1 MKKILV
7 LFFLLSA
14 SAQAQTNFEN
24 LKPLLDQV
32 QPDSIRR
39 HIAFLAD
46 DRMRGRLPGTPEFQ
60 VAIDYIIKHY
70 KMFGMKPGG
79 DKGSFMQAVKLRKAR
94 INAAGISMELKGAS
108 TKALTFGED
117 VVLFPHFEEKSTRI
131 TAPLV
136 FAGYGISAPDM
147 NYDDFKGI
155 DVKGKI
161 IVIVSGAPDNF
172 PSTIRSHS
180 LGRTTIVQTAI
191 SKGAVGVLYKTST
204 NVNLKNLAY
213 AATESGAHVALSP
226 KGIMYY
232 PSYAGGAGMGLK
244 VYGYISNEVFNSIA
258 GQTEGQM
265 TAIFNGLKNGTP
277 SSFDLNTIATVTYT
291 SNHTDIDS
299 YNVVGI
305 IEGSDSKLKN
315 EYVVH
320 TAHLDHVGVGTAVKG
335 DSIYNGAHDN
345 ASGVASTLEVARL
358 YSKLISKPKR
368 SIIFVMVTG
377 EEMGMLGSSFFSNFP
392 TVPKK
397 SIVANVNMDMPT
409 IIAPLMAVVPLGAP
423 HSTLINQVNNAAGF
437 LGLDVEQD
445 PEPEQNRFIRSDQYS
460 FVIQGIPALHIKY
473 GDKTS
478 EPGKKLSDD
487 VKVWR
492 ADTYHKPQDQL
503 DTGVF
508 DFNAGKKYVHL
519 NFLISYQ
526 VAQETGRPQW
536 NEGDFFGKQFGEGK

>member
-1 MKKILV
+1 MKNVLLLLLV
-7 LFFLLSA
+7 LSSA
-14 SAQAQTNFEN
+14 LRAQTKFEN
-24 LKPLLDQV
+24 LKPVLDEV

-39 HIAFLAD
+39 HIEFLAD
-46 DRMRGRLPGTPEFQ
+46 DRMKGRLPGTPEFQ
-60 VAIDYIIKHY
+60 IAIDYVIRHY

-79 DKGSFMQAVKLRKAR
+79 DKGNYTQAVKLRKAR
-94 INAAGISMELKGAS
+94 INGSGVTLQMKGAVD
-108 TKALTFGED
+108 KALSFGQD
-117 VVLFPHFEEKSTRI
+117 FVLYPHFEEKSTRI

-136 FAGYGISAPDM
+136 FAGYGISAPGM

-172 PSTIRSHS
+172 PSSIRSHS

-191 SKGAVGVLYKTST
+191 SKGAVGVLFKSATA
-204 NVNLKNLAY
+204 VNLKNLAY
-213 AATESGAHVALSP
+213 AATESGASVALN
-226 KGIMYY
+226 KEGKMYY

-244 VYGYISNEVFNSIA
+244 VYGSISNDVFNSISNR
-258 GQTEGQM
+258 TEEQM
-265 TAIFNGLKNGTP
+265 TTILNGLKNGT
-277 SSFDLNTIATVTYT
+277 SASFDLNTTATISYT
-291 SNHTDIDS
+291 STHTDIDS
-299 YNVVGI
+299 YNVIGI
-305 IEGSDSKLKN
+305 VEGSDSKLKN

-345 ASGVASTLEVARL
+345 ASGVSSTLEVARL
-358 YSKLISKPKR
+358 YSKLTTKPKR

-377 EEMGMLGSSFFSNFP
+377 EEMGMLGSSFFANYP

-397 SIVANVNMDMPT
+397 NIVANVNMDMPT

-423 HSTLINQVNNAAGF
+423 HSTLIHQVNNAASF
-437 LGLDVEQD
+437 LGLDVEAD
-445 PEPEQNRFIRSDQYS
+445 PEPDQNRFIRSDQYS

-492 ADTYHKPQDQL
+492 AEIYHKPQDEL
-503 DTGVF
+503 ATGTF
-508 DFNAGKKYVHL
+508 DFNAGKKYVQL

-526 VAQETGRPQW
+526 VAQEASRPKW
-536 NEGDFFGKQFGEGK
+536 NEGDFFGKQFGGK

>member
-1 MKKILV
+1 MKKIL
-7 LFFLLSA
+7 FAFLLISA
-14 SAQAQTNFEN
+14 AVQAQTNLEN

-39 HIAFLAD
+39 HIEFLAD

-60 VAIDYIIKHY
+60 IAINYVIAHY

-79 DKGSFMQAVKLRKAR
+79 DKGTYTQAVKLRKAR
-94 INAAGISMELKGAS
+94 INSSSVTMQLKGTIDKS
-108 TKALTFGED
+108 LSFGED
-117 VVLFPHFEEKSTRI
+117 FVLYPHFEEKTTSI

-147 NYDDFKGI
+147 KYDDFEHI

-191 SKGAVGVLYKTST
+191 AKGAVGVLFKSPTT
-204 NVNLKNLAY
+204 VNMKNLAF
-213 AATESGAHVALSP
+213 AATESGASVALN
-226 KGIMYY
+226 KDGKMYF
-232 PSYAGGAGMGLK
+232 PSYAGGAGLGLK
-244 VYGYISNEVFNSIA
+244 VYGSISNDIFRSISHHNDD
-258 GQTEGQM
+258 EM
-265 TAIFNGLKNGTP
+265 TAVLNLMKNGNP
-277 SSFDLNTIATVTYT
+277 SSFDLEATATISYS
-291 SNHTDIDS
+291 SNHQDIDS

-305 IEGSDSKLKN
+305 VEGTDAKLKS
-315 EYVVH
+315 EYVIH

-345 ASGVASTLEVARL
+345 ASGVSSTLEVARL
-358 YSKLISKPKR
+358 YSKLTKKPKR

-377 EEMGMLGSSFFSNFP
+377 EEMGMLGSSYFANFP

-397 SIVANVNMDMPT
+397 SIVADVNMDMPT

-423 HSTLINQVNNAAGF
+423 HSTLINQVNTAAAF
-437 LGLDVEQD
+437 LGLDVEAD
-445 PEPEQNRFIRSDQYS
+445 PEPDQNRFIRSDQYS
-460 FVIQGIPALHIKY
+460 FVMQGIPALHIKY

-492 ADTYHKPQDQL
+492 ADVYHKPQDQL
-503 DTGVF
+503 DSGTF
-508 DFNAGKKYVHL
+508 DFNAGKKYVQL

-526 VAQETGRPQW
+526 VAQETNRPKW
-536 NEGDFFGKQFGEGK
+536 NDGDFFGKQFGGK

>member
-1 MKKILV
+1 MKKILFA
-7 LFFLLSA
+7 LLLLSA
-14 SAQAQTNFEN
+14 AVQAQTRFEN
-24 LKPLLDQV
+24 LRPLLDQV

-39 HIAFLAD
+39 HIEFLAD

-60 VAIDYIIKHY
+60 IAIDYVISHY

-79 DKGSFMQAVKLRKAR
+79 DKGTFMQAVKLRKAK
-94 INAAGISMELKGAS
+94 INSTGVAMQLKGALDKNLS
-108 TKALTFGED
+108 FGED
-117 VVLFPHFEEKSTRI
+117 FVLYPHFEEKSTSL

-161 IVIVSGAPDNF
+161 IVIVSGAPEGF

-180 LGRTTIVQTAI
+180 LGRTTIVKTALA
-191 SKGAVGVLYKTST
+191 KGAVGVLFKSATA
-204 NVNLKNLAY
+204 VNMKNLAY
-213 AATESGAHVALSP
+213 SATESGASVALN
-226 KGIMYY
+226 KDGKMYF
-232 PSYAGGAGMGLK
+232 PSYAGGAGLGLK
-244 VYGYISNEVFNSIA
+244 VYGSISNDVFNSISNR
-258 GQTEGQM
+258 TEEQM
-265 TAIFNGLKNGTP
+265 TAVLSGMKNGTP
-277 SSFDLNTIATVTYT
+277 SSFDLNTSATISYS
-291 SNHTDIDS
+291 SNHQDIDS
-299 YNVVGI
+299 YNVVELV
-305 IEGSDSKLKN
+305 EGSDAKLKN

-345 ASGVASTLEVARL
+345 ASGVSSTLEVARL
-358 YSKLISKPKR
+358 YSKLTTKPKR

-377 EEMGMLGSSFFSNFP
+377 EEMGMLGSSYFANFP

-397 SIVANVNMDMPT
+397 DIVADVNMDMPT
-409 IIAPLMAVVPLGAP
+409 IIAPLLAVVPLGAP
-423 HSTLINQVNNAAGF
+423 HSTLINPVNNAAGF
-437 LGLDVEQD
+437 LGLDVEAD
-445 PEPEQNRFIRSDQYS
+445 PEPDQNRFIRSDQYS
-460 FVIQGIPALHIKY
+460 FVMQGIPALHIKY

-478 EPGKKLSDD
+478 EPGKKLSDE

-503 DTGVF
+503 DTGTF
-508 DFNAGKKYVHL
+508 DFNAGKKYVQL

-526 VAQETGRPQW
+526 VAQETSRPKW
-536 NEGDFFGKQFGEGK
+536 NEGDFFGKQFGGK